1 MRGLVERAR
10 ALRRCPWMVEVVKLR
25 PVSILQ
31 PYTVEV
37 YVAVDGSE
45 ACISVNPAEG
55 FLCPKR
61 SREGDKAGTGI

>member
-1 MRGLVERAR
+1 
-10 ALRRCPWMVEVVKLR
+10 MVEVVKQR
-25 PVSILQ
+25 PVSILH

-45 ACISVNPAEG
+45 ARISLNPAEG
-55 FLCPKR
+55 SLCPKR